1 MEKGCLIWITGISAS
16 GKSTIGREIEKELRA
31 RGERVENLDA
41 DEFRQNISPDL
52 GYGPEARDLNTKR
65 LAWIGKLL
73 VRNGVHC
80 IVAAVSPNRS
90 YRDRARAWVD
100 HFAEVWVT
108 APLEVCRQRDP
119 KGLFAKAAQGKVND
133 IAGMHYP
140 FEEPENAEAVVET
153 DKLTV
158 EESVAK
164 VLGRL
169 EDLGYIP
176 KAERGAS
183 ETDVYTRH
191 DEEQIKS
198 RLKALG
204 YL

>member
-1 MEKGCLIWITGISAS
+1 MDKGCLIWLTGISAS

-52 GYGPEARDLNTKR
+52 GYGPDARDLNTKR

-90 YRDRARAWVD
+90 YRDRGRAWVD
-100 HFAEVWVT
+100 HFAEVWVK
-108 APLEVCRQRDP
+108 APLEICQQRDP
-119 KGLFAKAAQGKVND
+119 KGLYAKAAAGKVND

-140 FEEPENAEAVVET
+140 FEDPENAEVVIDT
-153 DKLTV
+153 DRCSI
-158 EESVAK
+158 EEATAK
-164 VLGRL
+164 VLSRL
-169 EDLGYIP
+169 EELGYIP
-176 KAERGAS
+176 PARAAAGEK
-183 ETDVYTRH
+183 DVYTRH
-191 DEEQIKS
+191 DEEEIKN
-198 RLKALG
+198 RLRALG